1 MKPHRFAP
9 FSAGA
14 LRRWRAPCAGTLASR
29 ARGTRSAA
37 GWRPAFRSH
46 SAALQSVPVKQ
57 KKKVTKHSWI
67 DTKISSLT
75 MIPSWIELKK
85 KKLGFKTNQ
94 DRTNSKPVWSK
105 SSTWP
110 YLTKLD
116 NFIYF
121 DWDLTSLN
129 DFFHRRY
136 WLMIG
141 ILVFDSNHLLG
152 LIWPS

>member
-1 MKPHRFAP
+1 MFKKCFALESTIIHSIDINSFLPIFRNNKKKKKKKKKRNRVKPHRFAP

-85 KKLGFKTNQ
+85 KNLGLK
-94 DRTNSKPVWSK
+94 
-105 SSTWP
+105 
-110 YLTKLD
+110 LTKIEQIANQFGLNHQLD
-116 NFIYF
+116 
-121 DWDLTSLN
+121 
-129 DFFHRRY
+129 
-136 WLMIG
+136 
-141 ILVFDSNHLLG
+141 